1 LSGHMEIN
9 VALGDPAYPGTA
21 IVDRWLGTLW

>member
-1 LSGHMEIN
+1 MEIN